1 MFIPKNLND
10 TTALKKNILSNPFE
24 KFERKRFIYY
34 AKDLA
39 MLAFNPDLWEKMDD
53 SYKNEIV
60 EKEEKF
66 LEEYYQKI

>member
-1 MFIPKNLND
+1 MLL
-10 TTALKKNILSNPFE
+10 TYWHCNPFE

-39 MLAFNPDLWEKMDD
+39 MQAFNPDLWEKMDD